1 MKTYLSLFK
10 MKIASALQY
19 RAAAIAGVSTQVFFG
34 LVFIMVYLAFYE
46 SNDTSNAPMNI
57 QALINYIWLNQA
69 FYSLTYIWIK
79 DKDLISMIKNGNIAY
94 ELCRPINFY
103 FKWYSTMYANRIAN
117 VTLRFGLCILIAFIL
132 PGPYHLT
139 LPISLSAF
147 VLFILGLILSSLIV
161 TSIAIIYH
169 LVVFFT
175 LDEKGIMTFL
185 MVFGEI
191 FSGGTVPIS
200 FFPKALQFVA
210 NILPFRYVC
219 DLPFRIYSGDI
230 TVNAAIP
237 DLLLGVV
244 WLIVLVIFGYLLSK
258 KALKNACVQG
268 G

>member
-1 MKTYLSLFK
+1 MKTYFSLFK
-10 MKIASALQY
+10 IKMVSALQY
-19 RAAAIAGVSTQVFFG
+19 RAAAIAGISTQVFFG
-34 LVFIMVYLAFYE
+34 LVFIMVYIAFYE
-46 SNDTSNAPMNI
+46 SNDTSDVPMSI

-79 DKDLISMIKNGNIAY
+79 DKDLLPMIKNGNIAY

-103 FKWYSTMYANRIAN
+103 FKWFSTMYASRIAN
-117 VTLRFGLCILIAFIL
+117 VALRFGFCVVVAFLL
-132 PGPYHLT
+132 PSPYNLT
-139 LPISLSAF
+139 LPISLNAF
-147 VLFILGLILSSLIV
+147 LLFVMGLILSSLIV
-161 TSIAIIYH
+161 TSIALIYH

-200 FFPKALQFVA
+200 FFPRILQVIA
-210 NILPFRYVC
+210 YILPFRYIC

-230 TVNAAIP
+230 SVSAAIP
-237 DLLLGVV
+237 DLLLGLI

-258 KALKNACVQG
+258 KALKNASIQG